1 MIKQACDITIGQ
13 PLSTKKKGNSVQNN
27 TAVSDSVIRNWKCN
41 NTEVLARRDKILN
54 KDEIHT
60 VI

>member
-41 NTEVLARRDKILN
+41 NTEVLARRDKIF
-54 KDEIHT
+54 
-60 VI
+60 